1 MKILML
7 QDDFPPQGFGGAE
20 ASTFELAQ
28 GLQRAGEDVF
38 VVTTCRKKSDEGKT
52 TYQEL
57 KVFRIFADYH
67 ERYRAYLSLYNP
79 QTVGKVRQ
87 LIKEFN
93 PDIVHAHNIHNFLSW
108 HCLKI
113 AKELGKPVFFT
124 ARDVMS
130 FSYGKLATKKY
141 LEQLL
146 RRFASE
152 GIDVDFTTFYFG
164 NNDATYNKEEDK
176 VRLNRKKSTPES
188 DGYRVSVEDY
198 RRNLRDMVET
208 TRDYDARPILIMPVV
223 HYDWEPGIRSGY
235 HKSEF
240 GEALDELAD
249 KKVRKELERALR
261 EFKAGNYGN
270 ALELDMVLPRIKLR
284 YQHILR
290 EIAREMNVPLIDIQA
305 EIPRTDNSEYFAD
318 YCHPLE
324 PTNQMITDKFFEVT
338 GIEKGQRRTKDA
350 FKLPLKYRII
360 EGVVDFLGCFVKHK
374 SRKGGNEPPSRIY
387 TTY

>member
-1 MKILML
+1 MIRKLKGLLPSGFSHNPFMMGYDSKIYDGDDNLGFVFPKKKLITPTEFVSVEDIIENIEPRDRIVINMGDSSTSGWNSNRIYRGNKNPNAPFFTYKTYSQLMEE
-7 QDDFPPQGFGGAE
+7 QTD
-20 ASTFELAQ
+20 
-28 GLQRAGEDVF
+28 
-38 VVTTCRKKSDEGKT
+38 
-52 TYQEL
+52 L
-57 KVFRIFADYH
+57 KVVNGGVPGYS
-67 ERYRAYLSLYNP
+67 SL
-79 QTVGKVRQ
+79 QG
-87 LIKEFN
+87 
-93 PDIVHAHNIHNFLSW
+93 
-108 HCLKI
+108 
-113 AKELGKPVFFT
+113 
-124 ARDVMS
+124 
-130 FSYGKLATKKY
+130 KKY

-223 HYDWEPGIRSGY
+223 HYDWEPCIRSGY

-261 EFKAGNYGN
+261 EFKAGNYGS

-350 FKLPLKYRII
+350 FKLPLKYRIL
-360 EGVVDFLGCFVKHK
+360 EGVVDLLGCFVKHK

>member
-141 LEQLL
+141 LEQFNCRTSWWDHLKQAKK
-146 RRFASE
+146 R
-152 GIDVDFTTFYFG
+152 
-164 NNDATYNKEEDK
+164 YN
-176 VRLNRKKSTPES
+176 PF
-188 DGYRVSVEDY
+188 
-198 RRNLRDMVET
+198 RN
-208 TRDYDARPILIMPVV
+208 ILIKKYLGYVDQKITVSYALKSALEQNGIKDFEVSYIGINTDDWQVSPEFVEKFKEKHELSGKSVIFFGGRISGLKGLKQINRAMEKVKKEVPEAHLLMSGTGGIGWLTGSDLRAAYHLSNVVVFPSVCFDGLGRGNLEAMACKKPVV
-223 HYDWEPGIRSGY
+223 GTCFGGVPEVIRDGVTGFVVNPFKIESMAERIIDLL
-235 HKSEF
+235 KNREKAKQF
-240 GEALDELAD
+240 GEAGFQRVKQHFNLDSQVAQT
-249 KKVRKELERALR
+249 
-261 EFKAGNYGN
+261 
-270 ALELDMVLPRIKLR
+270 ISR
-284 YQHILR
+284 YQ
-290 EIAREMNVPLIDIQA
+290 
-305 EIPRTDNSEYFAD
+305 
-318 YCHPLE
+318 
-324 PTNQMITDKFFEVT
+324 
-338 GIEKGQRRTKDA
+338 
-350 FKLPLKYRII
+350 KY
-360 EGVVDFLGCFVKHK
+360 D
-374 SRKGGNEPPSRIY
+374 
-387 TTY
+387 